1 MLVDNWQQQLNQLRE
16 KVGEEILNIPSS
28 DAIPLFYEPIY
39 YVNTLSG
46 KKLRPLLLL
55 LFGLNLG
62 AAVKDLIYSASA
74 IELLHNFTLV
84 HDDIMDNDD
93 TRRGKPTVHCKWD
106 VGTAILA
113 GDGLIGLAY
122 KKILQGNCENTISM
136 VTMFTNAMLEICEG
150 QALDKMFETQ
160 DRVTENRY
168 LEMIEKKTATLIG
181 LSCEMG
187 SLIGCGNPQQIVA
200 AKKFG
205 FNVGMG
211 FQIQDDLLDI
221 VADESKLGK
230 KIGSDLYMNKKTILS
245 IKLVEKVQT
254 PISESLT
261 IEQYRTLLN
270 EEGII
275 TQVVEMVHSFFN
287 SALQQL
293 DCFPDNQYKKIISNL
308 LNYIRDRDK

>member
-1 MLVDNWQQQLNQLRE
+1 
-16 KVGEEILNIPSS
+16 
-28 DAIPLFYEPIY
+28 
-39 YVNTLSG
+39 
-46 KKLRPLLLL
+46 
-55 LFGLNLG
+55 
-62 AAVKDLIYSASA
+62 
-74 IELLHNFTLV
+74 
-84 HDDIMDNDD
+84 
-93 TRRGKPTVHCKWD
+93 
-106 VGTAILA
+106 
-113 GDGLIGLAY
+113 
-122 KKILQGNCENTISM
+122 M